1 MNAVIYESNGK
12 IVTIRSGNERSV
24 RADAEASGKSY
35 LITELDA
42 SLDDHY
48 VSIANTAITAYPV
61 KPGAGY
67 VFNYST
73 EKWEFDLTS
82 AKHSAW
88 CMIKL
93 ARDIEEYTSF
103 AWSRFTFD
111 ADERSQQR
119 ITSAVQR
126 AQLDTTMTVTW
137 TMSDNSTS
145 TFNATEVQQ
154 IGQALAAHVNACH
167 VKAREKRALIEAAT
181 TKAQLD
187 EISW

>member
-1 MNAVIYESNGK
+1 MNGVLYNEDGSIYAVLFGGDEESLRHDAGLMDKPCILTEAAISKDEYYVRGGELVEIPEKPEGAN
-12 IVTIRSGNERSV
+12 VFDCQSGEWTFDIS
-24 RADAEASGKSY
+24 DEKSQ
-35 LITELDA
+35 
-42 SLDDHY
+42 
-48 VSIANTAITAYPV
+48 
-61 KPGAGY
+61 
-67 VFNYST
+67 
-73 EKWEFDLTS
+73 KWQE
-82 AKHSAW
+82 
-88 CMIKL
+88 IKL

-103 AWSRFTFD
+103 VWSRFTFD
-111 ADERSQQR
+111 ANERSQQR

-187 EISW
+187 AISW